1 MQANKRGRPA
11 LPKIKELVVELR
23 KKNLSFTEIGKEL
36 GMKKQTARY
45 HYITSVDKKHLTQ

>member
-1 MQANKRGRPA
+1 MRANKRGRPT
-11 LPKIKELVVELR
+11 LSKIKELVVELR

-45 HYITSVDKKHLTQ
+45 HYITAVDNKRLT

>member
-1 MQANKRGRPA
+1 MQANKKGRPT
-11 LPKIKELVVELR
+11 LTKIKSLVNELR

-45 HYITSVDKKHLTQ
+45 HYLTSVDKKHLTQ